1 MKTEKISIR
10 ISEEEKEKIAA
21 IAKGRDVSVS
31 QIIREFCR
39 EMLQKQN

>member
-1 MKTEKISIR
+1 MKSEKISIR

-21 IAKGRDVSVS
+21 IAKERDVSVS

-39 EMLQKQN
+39 EML